1 MSARL
6 DHGAPGNLSK
16 SKREVN
22 YGVLWC
28 STMWR
33 SLLFFLS
40 LLLSVLLLTPTAQ
53 AQTVPLSATTQRVD
67 LGGKLAW
74 LKDEGGQLGI
84 QEVAAA
90 RAFRPLVGE
99 LNLGFTTAAIWLRV
113 EVARTHSAPHH
124 WLLEIT
130 NPLHDDLRLYT
141 RAANGSFSER
151 RAGDHLPRARWEM
164 DYRHAVFHLDLDTE
178 APQTLWLRLQSS
190 NLVSA
195 QVRLWQAEAFHQ
207 AVRTESLSYGL
218 FFGVYFTI
226 LIFHLFFWRWT
237 RESVSGWYALYVASN
252 CLIAL
257 LWAGYL
263 QQYSHWSGTLT
274 DALMGSLLCNSIWIA
289 TMVAVRQMEFD
300 RVLPRTGRALVISS
314 ALLSALFIALTLTV
328 GYSAGVL
335 PARLV
340 VLGWAP
346 MLTALATR
354 LWWRGHAPA
363 RFFVLAFGILI
374 AGGVLRY
381 LRLLGQMEPSFLT
394 DYSYEVG
401 SIINMLVMSLA
412 ITGRYNDLKREKL
425 AAQAALNSSLEV
437 QVQERTVSLVDEISR
452 REALEVDLRRALA
465 VEQLAVQQQ
474 RDFVA
479 MVSHEFRTPLAIINT
494 SVHHVAQSL
503 DTSQDKSL
511 SRCGNIKDASR
522 RMSDLMDEYLSLDR
536 IEGTTQTLNLT
547 PCDIGE
553 VVAGVVAEWPSHLI
567 ELIAT
572 AVPPSLECDWKLLQV
587 ALRNLISNGLR
598 HSPPDSPLLLRI
610 QGQPGDGVSIEI
622 NDTGSGIPE
631 DELARVFQK
640 YFRGRGALGKPGAG
654 LGLYLVERIAQMH
667 GGLVTVQSTPDRGSR
682 FTLIL
687 PGPGLP

>member
-1 MSARL
+1 M
-6 DHGAPGNLSK
+6 
-16 SKREVN
+16 
-22 YGVLWC
+22 
-28 STMWR
+28 
-33 SLLFFLS
+33 
-40 LLLSVLLLTPTAQ
+40 AQ

-67 LGGKLAW
+67 LGGKMAW
-74 LKDEGGQLGI
+74 LKDDGGQLGI
-84 QEVAAA
+84 QQVAAS
-90 RAFRPLVGE
+90 RAFKPLVGE
-99 LNLGFTTAAIWLRV
+99 LNVGFTQAAVWLRV
-113 EVARTHSAPHH
+113 EVARSQSAPNN

-141 RAANGSFSER
+141 QAANGSFAER
-151 RAGDHLPRARWEM
+151 RAGDHLPRERLEM
-164 DYRHAVFHLDLDTE
+164 DYRHAVFHLRLDSE
-178 APQTLWLRLQSS
+178 APQTLWLRLQSH
-190 NLVSA
+190 NLISA
-195 QVRLWQAEAFHQ
+195 QVLLWQAEAFHE

-289 TMVAVRQMEFD
+289 TMVAVRQMELD

-381 LRLLGQMEPSFLT
+381 LRLLGKMEPSFLT

-412 ITGRYNDLKREKL
+412 ITGRYNAMKHEKL

-437 QVQERTVSLVDEISR
+437 QVQERTVLLVDEIDR
-452 REALEVDLRRALA
+452 REALEIDLRRAL
-465 VEQLAVQQQ
+465 VMEQLAVQQQ

-511 SRCGNIKDASR
+511 SRCGNIKQASR

-536 IEGTTQTLNLT
+536 IEGTTQTLNLA
-547 PCDIGE
+547 PCDISE

-567 ELIAT
+567 ELTAT
-572 AVPPSLECDWKLLQV
+572 AVPPSLQCDWKLLQV

-598 HSPPDSPLLLRI
+598 HSPPDHPLRLWVR
-610 QGQPGDGVSIEI
+610 GQPGGGVSIEI

-640 YFRGRGALGKPGAG
+640 YFRGRGALDKPGAG